1 MPRSV
6 GSGEMTYDPGMTDA
20 VESNGVR
27 SDDLVRWLDQHGAPT
42 IQKVDGASLAALRAV
57 PMRVSVSSTTLRI
70 SVYLWRDFQ
79 PRVSLRRDF
88 QPASP
93 PDGQPL
99 IAVVR
104 VRTVA
109 EALLPEISAGRIA
122 VIRRGQA
129 WIAPMVEE
137 NPYSRGDSRLEVVAR
152 NGPRWGPGILVDVI
166 LELRD
171 SSGKAHLI
179 RVPDEEIER
188 TE

>member
-1 MPRSV
+1 
-6 GSGEMTYDPGMTDA
+6 MTYDPGMTDA

-27 SDDLVRWLDQHGAPT
+27 RDDLVRWLDQHDAPT
-42 IQKVDGASLAALRAV
+42 IQEVDGASLAALRAV
-57 PMRVSVSSTTLRI
+57 PLRVSISSTSLRI
-70 SVYLWRDFQ
+70 SVFLWRDFQ
-79 PRVSLRRDF
+79 PTFDRDGHLLIAAVRVS
-88 QPASP
+88 
-93 PDGQPL
+93 
-99 IAVVR
+99 
-104 VRTVA
+104 TVA

-137 NPYSRGDSRLEVVAR
+137 NPYSRGDSHLEVVAR